1 MEETYRKTTLGNG
14 IRVVSE
20 KLNLGRAVSIGVWI
34 AAGSRNEPER
44 QNGISHLL
52 EHMLFKG
59 THSRSAYDIAVSLES
74 VGGHLNAF
82 TEREATCFY
91 ALVLDDNL
99 PEAIEVLSDIVQN
112 SVLDER
118 DLKSEKDIV
127 FEEMQTLVET
137 PEDFIQDCFIQSVFD
152 HHALGQ
158 STLGSHQAVQ
168 RLKRADLVEYHRR
181 VYTAG
186 NIIVVAAGRCE
197 HDRLVGLV
205 DKHFPIPMN
214 GTISHHEPIRM
225 GKQSINR
232 IRSNIKQS
240 HICTGTP
247 AVSYKDPMK
256 YTLVILNTALGGGM
270 SSRLFQSLRE
280 KRGLAYTVYSFFELW
295 SDTDLLG
302 VYTGTSLKNR
312 DEALKRIEEEL
323 ALLCERPIPM
333 DECNRTKSQLKR
345 NLILTMEDCTNRMNR
360 LVKREM
366 YTEPYRSIDETL
378 AFIDSVTPEDVQSLA
393 QQLFRQQDRYT
404 TILEPRRKP

>member
-1 MEETYRKTTLGNG
+1 MKHTYRKTTLGNG

-20 KLNLGRAVSIGVWI
+20 KMNLGRAVSIGVWI
-34 AAGSRNEPER
+34 ASGSRHEPRR

-82 TEREATCFY
+82 TEREATCYY

-99 PEAIEVLSDIVQN
+99 PEAVDVLSDIVQN
-112 SVLDER
+112 GVMAEH
-118 DLKSEKDIV
+118 DLESEKDIV
-127 FEEMQTLVET
+127 FEEMQTLADT
-137 PEDFIQDCFIQSVFD
+137 PEDFIQDCFIQSMFD

-158 STLGSHQAVQ
+158 STLGSHQAVR
-168 RLKRADLVEYHRR
+168 RLKRDDLVDYHRR
-181 VYTAG
+181 VYTSG
-186 NIIVVAAGRCE
+186 NIIVAAAGRCD

-205 DKHFPIPMN
+205 EKHFPIQTN
-214 GTISHHEPIRM
+214 GTMSKHEPIRM
-225 GKQSINR
+225 GKRAFHR

-240 HICTGTP
+240 HICTGAQT
-247 AVSYKDPMK
+247 VSYKDPMK
-256 YTLVILNTALGGGM
+256 YALVVLNTVLGGGM

-295 SDTDLLG
+295 SDTGLLG

-323 ALLCERPIPM
+323 TLLCDRPIPM

-366 YTEPYRSIDETL
+366 YDEPHRSIDETL
-378 AFIDSVTPEDVQSLA
+378 TFIDSVTPEDVQSLA
-393 QQLFRQQDRYT
+393 RQLFRQQDRYT